1 MPASQSATAHRLL
14 QLGVLLFLIGLVVGL
29 TLPVLANPRM
39 GLASHME
46 GVMNGLF
53 LIALGLVWPKLTSSP
68 GMQRL
73 TFLLAVYGTFATL
86 VATFLSAAWGAG
98 APMMPIAAGGH
109 EGDRQQRDPQR
120 RLHPEVRGD
129 GRADRERAH
138 RRVGHRHDDG
148 PDEPRRAV
156 RAAEGEPGRLAR
168 DRRVGDGQRSLT

>member
-53 LIALGLVWPKLTSSP
+53 LIALGLVWPRLTSSP

-73 TFLLAVYGTFATL
+73 TFVLVVYGTFANL

-109 EGDRQQRDPQR
+109 EGSSVQELVIRALLVSLALADMAACVLVLVGLR
-120 RLHPEVRGD
+120 RPAPVT
-129 GRADRERAH
+129 A
-138 RRVGHRHDDG
+138 
-148 PDEPRRAV
+148 
-156 RAAEGEPGRLAR
+156 
-168 DRRVGDGQRSLT
+168 

>member
-1 MPASQSATAHRLL
+1 MPASQFATAHRLL

-53 LIALGLVWPKLTSSP
+53 LIALGLVWPRLTSSP

-73 TFLLAVYGTFATL
+73 TFVLAVYGTFANL

-109 EGDRQQRDPQR
+109 EGSSVQELVIRVLLVSLALADMAACVLVLVGLR
-120 RLHPEVRGD
+120 RPAPV
-129 GRADRERAH
+129 
-138 RRVGHRHDDG
+138 
-148 PDEPRRAV
+148 
-156 RAAEGEPGRLAR
+156 AA
-168 DRRVGDGQRSLT
+168 

>member
-39 GLASHME
+39 GLASHLE

-53 LIALGLVWPKLTSSP
+53 LIALGLVWPRLTSSP

-73 TFLLAVYGTFATL
+73 TFVLVVYGTFANL

-109 EGDRQQRDPQR
+109 EGSSVQELVIRVLLVSLALADMAACVLVLVGLR
-120 RLHPEVRGD
+120 RPAPVT
-129 GRADRERAH
+129 A
-138 RRVGHRHDDG
+138 
-148 PDEPRRAV
+148 
-156 RAAEGEPGRLAR
+156 
-168 DRRVGDGQRSLT
+168 

>member
-73 TFLLAVYGTFATL
+73 TFLLAVYGTFANL

-109 EGDRQQRDPQR
+109 EGSSVQESVIRVMLVSLALADIAACVLVLVGLR
-120 RLHPEVRGD
+120 RPAPVT
-129 GRADRERAH
+129 A
-138 RRVGHRHDDG
+138 
-148 PDEPRRAV
+148 
-156 RAAEGEPGRLAR
+156 
-168 DRRVGDGQRSLT
+168 

>member
-68 GMQRL
+68 GTQNL
-73 TFLLAVYGTFATL
+73 TFLLAVYGTFANL

-109 EGDRQQRDPQR
+109 EGSSVQELVIRVMLVSLALADIAACALVLLGLR
-120 RLHPEVRGD
+120 RP
-129 GRADRERAH
+129 
-138 RRVGHRHDDG
+138 
-148 PDEPRRAV
+148 P
-156 RAAEGEPGRLAR
+156 LA
-168 DRRVGDGQRSLT
+168 SA

>member
-53 LIALGLVWPKLTSSP
+53 LIALGLVWPTLTSSP

-73 TFLLAVYGTFATL
+73 TFLLAVYGTFANL
-86 VATFLSAAWGAG
+86 VATFLSAPWGAG

-109 EGDRQQRDPQR
+109 EGSSVQELVIRVMLVSLALADIAACVLVLLGLR
-120 RLHPEVRGD
+120 RP
-129 GRADRERAH
+129 
-138 RRVGHRHDDG
+138 
-148 PDEPRRAV
+148 P
-156 RAAEGEPGRLAR
+156 LA
-168 DRRVGDGQRSLT
+168 SA

>member
-53 LIALGLVWPKLTSSP
+53 LIAVGLVWPRLTSSP

-73 TFLLAVYGTFATL
+73 TFVLVVYGTFANL

-109 EGDRQQRDPQR
+109 EGSSVQELVIRALLVSLALADMAACVLVLVGLR
-120 RLHPEVRGD
+120 RPAPVT
-129 GRADRERAH
+129 A
-138 RRVGHRHDDG
+138 
-148 PDEPRRAV
+148 
-156 RAAEGEPGRLAR
+156 
-168 DRRVGDGQRSLT
+168 